1 MYKKERSNGEMERT
15 LTPLNGYE
23 DLQEAIKS
31 AGAWFIGSFMMEFV
45 DNYEKFQDKKTKTEY
60 IEYFMKEYDVVTT
73 DLNQLRNRINLAI
86 RIIESGMVEQAMEYV
101 LNCNDN
107 NMDCQESKT
116 NAQYL
121 LDCLKSG
128 ESILPVFES

>member
-1 MYKKERSNGEMERT
+1 MERT
-15 LTPLNGYE
+15 LTPLNNYE
-23 DLQEAIKS
+23 DMKDVIES

-60 IEYFMKEYDVVTT
+60 IEYFLKEYDVVTS
-73 DLNQLRNRINLAI
+73 DFQQLRNRINVAI
-86 RIIESGMVEQAMEYV
+86 RIIESGIVEKAMEYV
-101 LNCNDN
+101 LERNDN
-107 NMDCQESKT
+107 NMYCSESKV

-128 ESILPVFES
+128 KSVLPVFED

>member
-1 MYKKERSNGEMERT
+1 MEKT
-15 LTPLNGYE
+15 LKPLNNYE
-23 DLQEAIKS
+23 DMKDAIES
-31 AGAWFIGSFMMEFV
+31 AGAWFIGSFMLEFV

-60 IEYFMKEYDVVTT
+60 IEYFMKEYDSVTT
-73 DLNQLRNRINLAI
+73 DFNQLRNRINLAI

-107 NMDCQESKT
+107 NMDCKESKV

-121 LDCLKSG
+121 LDCLKSR
-128 ESILPVFES
+128 ESVLPVFEN

>member
-1 MYKKERSNGEMERT
+1 MERT
-15 LTPLNGYE
+15 LLPLNNYF

-60 IEYFMKEYDVVTT
+60 IEYFMKEYDSVTT
-73 DLNQLRNRINLAI
+73 DVNQLRNRINLAI
-86 RIIESGMVEQAMEYV
+86 RIIESGMVVEAMEYV

-107 NMDCQESKT
+107 NMDCEESKI
-116 NAQYL
+116 NARYL
-121 LDCLKSG
+121 LKCLETG
-128 ESILPVFES
+128 ESVLPVFED

>member
-1 MYKKERSNGEMERT
+1 MERT
-15 LTPLNGYE
+15 LTPLNNYS
-23 DLQEAIKS
+23 DLQDAIKS

-73 DLNQLRNRINLAI
+73 DFNQLRNRINLAI
-86 RIIESGMVEQAMEYV
+86 RIIESGMVVDAMEYV
-101 LNCNDN
+101 INCNDN
-107 NMDCQESKT
+107 SMDCEESKV

-121 LDCLKSG
+121 LDCLKSE
-128 ESILPVFES
+128 ESVLPVFED